1 MKNDIEN
8 LNKMYSEPKHEVE
21 KCEDVIEQLTQEL
34 NSSQEELSMSQN
46 RVKECEENIKN
57 LKDRNHDLQ
66 SEVSALE
73 GAGQAWYLII
83 SIPDLCHR
91 LYCRLVGRESDWK
104 SGPEV
109 INICSFTFQLSK
121 KCQLL
126 LKTNLLKSKDFFCF
140 QTFRC
145 CIYHANKC

>member
-1 MKNDIEN
+1 MIIDSIKNDIEN
-8 LNKMYSEPKHEVE
+8 LNKMYSESKHEVE

-73 GAGQAWYLII
+73 GAGQVWYLII
-83 SIPDLCHR
+83 SIPDLCHS
-91 LYCRLVGRESDWK
+91 LYCSAVGRES
-104 SGPEV
+104 
-109 INICSFTFQLSK
+109 
-121 KCQLL
+121 
-126 LKTNLLKSKDFFCF
+126 
-140 QTFRC
+140 
-145 CIYHANKC
+145 Y